1 MRTGRFA
8 IWALC
13 ALLFCGFRPQGGAE
27 AATPRCERKDSLR
40 SPLYRYTEGIKR
52 LRIDGDT
59 TAARRSFEQALELDS
74 CYAPAHYALA
84 GLNGMPGRTEH
95 ARMACEADPGNKFYL
110 GLYAQTLIYDFRY
123 EEALDAYR
131 RLVSIEGRNPDNYRM
146 VALLSAQTGRRD
158 EAVAVLDSAEVLFG
172 RDPRLGSLKRHIL
185 LEEGQTERALKEAIE
200 AAEALPYDPENHVV
214 LGEIY
219 RSTGNDSLALRSFE
233 RAMELDSTD
242 MNTLIAL
249 AEYYNARRDYVN
261 YLGMTRRIFENDELP
276 LDEKVRIFNRFT
288 SDIRFYREF
297 YPQISALARTLAV
310 RYPKEPSVVELYGG
324 HLIASGSID
333 QALELYKM
341 RLGDEPPRLEY
352 YTMVVD
358 MESYLQHPDSAAHY
372 LNRAVELFPGRAELY
387 LQQGHIAAIAH
398 DYDRAERHYNE
409 GLGYV
414 ATDSLRSVVWGF
426 IGDLYQQ
433 RSQGD
438 NPSAEAA
445 FARRANGEG
454 SWKKWLKRCYAAYEK
469 ALRYDNNNVSV
480 LNNYAYFLALERR
493 DLNRALEMSSRAV
506 AIEDDNP
513 TYLDTHAWVL
523 FQLGRLEEARRYLL
537 QAVSLDGRKSS
548 ELMVHYGDVL
558 EALGE
563 DFMAETYWKR
573 ALDNGY
579 DPAEIERRITEMKN
593 RKAKP

>member
-8 IWALC
+8 VWAVC

-27 AATPRCERKDSLR
+27 AAAPRCEGGDSLR
-40 SPLYRYTEGIKR
+40 SPLYHYTEGIKR

-59 TAARRSFEQALELDS
+59 TAARRAFERALALDS
-74 CYAPAHYALA
+74 GYAPAHYALA
-84 GLNGMPGRTEH
+84 ERNGAPGRTDH
-95 ARMACEADPGNKFYL
+95 ARKAYEADTTNKFYL
-110 GLYAQTLIYDFRY
+110 GLYAQALIFDARY
-123 EEALDAYR
+123 EEALEAYR
-131 RLVSIEGRNPDNYRM
+131 RLVRLESRNPDCYRM
-146 VALLSAQTGRRD
+146 LALLSAQTGRRA

-172 RDPRLGSLKRHIL
+172 RNPQLGSLKRHIL
-185 LEEGQTERALKEAIE
+185 LEDGQKERALKEAQE
-200 AAEALPYDPENHVV
+200 MADALPYDPENHLV

-219 RSTGNDSLALRSFE
+219 SSAGNDSLALRSFE
-233 RAMELDSTD
+233 RALALDSTD
-242 MNTLIAL
+242 MNTLITI

-261 YLGMTRRIFENDELP
+261 YLGMTRRIFENEELP

-310 RYPKEPSVVELYGG
+310 RYPKEPSVVELYGS
-324 HLIASGSID
+324 HLIASGSLE

-358 MESYLQHPDSAAHY
+358 MESYLQHPDSAAYY
-372 LNRAVELFPGRAELY
+372 LDRAVALFPGRPELY
-387 LQQGHIAAIAH
+387 LQQGHLAAIAR
-398 DYDRAERHYNE
+398 DYERAERHYNE

-414 ATDSLRSVVWGF
+414 STDSMRSVVWGF
-426 IGDLYQQ
+426 LGDLYQQ

-438 NPSAEAA
+438 NPSTEAA

-469 ALRYDNNNVSV
+469 ALRYDGNNVSV
-480 LNNYAYFLALERR
+480 LNNYAYFLSLERR

-506 AIEDDNP
+506 AMEDNNP

-537 QAVSLDGRKSS
+537 QAVSLDGRKSPD
-548 ELMVHYGDVL
+548 LMVHYGDVL
-558 EALGE
+558 AALGE
-563 DFMAETYWKR
+563 NFMAETYWKR

-579 DPAEIERRITEMKN
+579 APAEIERRITELKN
-593 RKAKP
+593 RKEKP